1 MTTEDRRRSTGFLI
15 AFALAYAGG
24 VIAYLPLLALLLPIK
39 VEGVASATRID
50 LLTAAALVG
59 AVAAS
64 LANILFGWLSD
75 RSVARGHS
83 RRGWIVGGLAATALS
98 YAALLAA
105 DTPATVMAGVA
116 AFQVALNAALAPLV
130 ATMADEV
137 PDAQKGVVGGLLGL
151 ANPLAS
157 GVSALLVL
165 VQGEGVRYALVCAV
179 ATSLIVP
186 LLLTRARAVA
196 EPPASGVAVARRD
209 LAIAWGARLLV
220 QVAGNVLFLYLLFYF
235 ESVVPASDA
244 AGLAPAVGHV
254 MTMAFALPLPIAV
267 LVGWLSDRSGARKPW
282 LLAAALVSAA
292 GLATMAVASDWTSAV
307 VGFGIYAAGSAV
319 FLGLHQALAMQLLPS
334 PTRRGRDLG
343 LLNLTNTLPALIG
356 PALAW
361 WLATPQS
368 FSALLIVLCAMN
380 AGGGLLVLAVR
391 GRG

>member
-1 MTTEDRRRSTGFLI
+1 MTTEDRRRSVSFLI
-15 AFALAYAGG
+15 VFALAYAGG

-39 VEGVASATRID
+39 VESVASATRID
-50 LLTAAALVG
+50 LLTAAVLVG

-64 LANILFGWLSD
+64 AANILFGWLSD
-75 RSVARGHS
+75 RSVARGRS
-83 RRGWIVGGLAATALS
+83 RRGWIAGGLVATALS
-98 YAALLAA
+98 YVVLRFST
-105 DTPATVMAGVA
+105 TPPQVMAGVA
-116 AFQVALNAALAPLV
+116 LFQVALNAALAPLV

-157 GVSALLVL
+157 AVSAVLVL
-165 VQGEGVRYALVCAV
+165 VHGEGLRYALVCSI
-179 ATSLIVP
+179 ATLLIVP
-186 LLLTRARAVA
+186 LLVSAAQPVA
-196 EPPASGVAVARRD
+196 DPPASGRSIAWRD

-220 QVAGNVLFLYLLFYF
+220 QVAGNVLFLYLIFYF

-254 MTMAFALPLPIAV
+254 MAIAFALPLPIAV
-267 LVGWLSDRSGARKPW
+267 AVGWLSDRSGARKPW
-282 LLAAALVSAA
+282 LLGAALVSAG
-292 GLATMAVASDWTSAV
+292 GLATMAIAHDWATAV
-307 VGFGIYAAGSAV
+307 IGFGVYAAGSAV

-334 PTRRGRDLG
+334 PIRRGRDLG

-368 FSALLIVLCAMN
+368 FSALLLVLCAMN
-380 AGGGLLVLAVR
+380 AGGGVLVLAVK